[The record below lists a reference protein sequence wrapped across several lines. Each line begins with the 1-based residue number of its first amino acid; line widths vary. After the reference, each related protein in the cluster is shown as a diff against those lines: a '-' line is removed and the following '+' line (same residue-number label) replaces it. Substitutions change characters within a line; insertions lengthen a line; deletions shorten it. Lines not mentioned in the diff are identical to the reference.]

1 MAIDFG
7 MKKTET
13 TGVLNLKKNDVLD
26 LTKSGS
32 SLKHLILGAG
42 WDVPEIGPSYDLD
55 IAAFLLH
62 NNRRIVEAEKDVV
75 YFGQMKQKGI
85 FLNGDNRTGAGEGD
99 DERIQIDTA
108 ALDSTVSSIVFVVTI
123 YEAAKKKQ
131 VFGNVKNAYVRLLD
145 ADDNERVLCQFP
157 LTDAASTDTAVIFC
171 ELFRNGNGWD
181 FKAIGESC
189 QGDLNTLLGKYM

>member
-7 MKKTET
+7 MKKAET

-99 DERIQIDTA
+99 DERIQIDTD
-108 ALDSTVSSIVFVVTI
+108 ALDSTVSSIVCVVTI
-123 YEAAKKKQ
+123 YDAEAKKQ

-145 ADDNERVLCQFP
+145 EDNNEQVLCQFP
-157 LTDAASTDTAVIFC
+157 LTTDASTDTAVVFC
-171 ELFRNGNGWD
+171 ELFKEQGNWK
-181 FKAIGESC
+181 FKAIGDSC
-189 QGDLNTLLGKYM
+189 QGNLNTLLSKYM

>member
-99 DERIQIDTA
+99 DERIQIDTD

>member
-62 NNRRIVEAEKDVV
+62 NNRRIVEAEKNVV

-85 FLNGDNRTGAGEGD
+85 FLNGDNRTGTGEGD
-99 DERIQIDTA
+99 DERIQIDTD

>member
-7 MKKTET
+7 MKTTET

-42 WDVPEIGPSYDLD
+42 WDVPETGPSYDLD

-99 DERIQIDTA
+99 DERIQIDTE

-123 YEAAKKKQ
+123 YEATKKKQ
-131 VFGNVKNAYVRLLD
+131 VFGKVKNAYVRLLD

>member
-62 NNRRIVEAEKDVV
+62 NNRRIVEAEKNVV

-85 FLNGDNRTGAGEGD
+85 FLNGDNRTGTGEGD
-99 DERIQIDTA
+99 DERIQIDTD

-157 LTDAASTDTAVIFC
+157 LTDTASTDTAVIFC

>member
-7 MKKTET
+7 MKKAET

-99 DERIQIDTA
+99 DERIQIDTD

-131 VFGNVKNAYVRLLD
+131 VFGKFFVSFL
-145 ADDNERVLCQFP
+145 
-157 LTDAASTDTAVIFC
+157 
-171 ELFRNGNGWD
+171 
-181 FKAIGESC
+181 
-189 QGDLNTLLGKYM
+189 

>member
-7 MKKTET
+7 MKKAET

-99 DERIQIDTA
+99 DERIQIDTD